1 MVKQLVFFMPVVLAY
16 CAVGAVALA
25 IGVSH
30 IREHAWETP
39 EYLRMVIDI
48 ELRKLDMMLA
58 MVGIV
63 IFWPVAVAYAVKQNI
78 DQQRQPHARYSM
90 R

>member
-1 MVKQLVFFMPVVLAY
+1 MVKQLIFFLPAILAY

-48 ELRKLDMMLA
+48 EMRKLDMMLA
-58 MVGIV
+58 MAGVI
-63 IFWPVAVAYAVKQNI
+63 IFWPAAVAYAIRQNI
-78 DQQRQPHARYSM
+78 VAQRQPHARYSM